1 MELILKVCGSQ
12 HGRTA
17 ANITP
22 SRAGS
27 FGSQRGQTA
36 AHVSPSRA
44 GSCGFQ
50 RGRTAAHVTPSR
62 AGTVAF
68 SVVGRQHTLL
78 RPGQEVFSVE
88 AIGQKAERSLQVRE
102 RVWGLKACSS
112 RDADPGEVLHVLG
125 TRKSQGLPKTTG
137 PTSESPGGKRGSSDR
152 NPQTLSPQGP
162 GLRSCFRVGV
172 PSRY

>member
-27 FGSQRGQTA
+27 F
-36 AHVSPSRA
+36 
-44 GSCGFQ
+44 GFQ

-137 PTSESPGGKRGSSDR
+137 PTSESPGGNRGSSDR